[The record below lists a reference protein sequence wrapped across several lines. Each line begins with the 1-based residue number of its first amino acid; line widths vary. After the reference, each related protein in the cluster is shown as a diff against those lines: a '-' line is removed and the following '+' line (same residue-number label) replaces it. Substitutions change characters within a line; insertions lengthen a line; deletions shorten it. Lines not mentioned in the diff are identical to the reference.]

1 MSGNAV
7 QIALFD
13 LAASGSSRPEIV
25 QRDRYASLHNAAP
38 PDDCN

>member
-1 MSGNAV
+1 MSGDTV

-13 LAASGSSRPEIV
+13 LAASSSSRADIV
-25 QRDRYASLHNAAP
+25 QQDRYASLHNTAP